1 MGWITVYESV
11 IGNDKLTGGYYWTLQ
26 FPEALENIS

>member
-11 IGNDKLTGGYYWTLQ
+11 TGNDKLTGGYYRTLQ